1 MKGILRN
8 IGVLG
13 LACFSFLITDETI
26 QVVKEKDELMIEI
39 KNVAPNYHIEA
50 IDAKISDKYIKIG
63 LNGLT
68 LNIDATYN
76 KMKRIG
82 YFNENMLVYKN
93 VLPNVT
99 IDNYKTK
106 IINGNSK
113 NEVSLIFVK
122 PTKIDKI
129 IDTLKYNNIE
139 ATFFINDDF
148 YKNNFESIELAITY
162 KNDIGIIDDYNN
174 LKKILDNYICYSDLI
189 DSCAKDSKY
198 TIEATFEINN
208 LKELK
213 EYLKPGSIILI
224 NNSDYLDVYIKYILS
239 KGYQITKITDFINEE
254 IN

>member
-68 LNIDATYN
+68 LDIDATYN

-99 IDNYKTK
+99 IDNYKHLQLWNLRIFWLFRVCPVFT
-106 IINGNSK
+106 SMLHTRLAALSWSH
-113 NEVSLIFVK
+113 SLMV
-122 PTKIDKI
+122 TVQM
-129 IDTLKYNNIE
+129 LRLLRE
-139 ATFFINDDF
+139 
-148 YKNNFESIELAITY
+148 
-162 KNDIGIIDDYNN
+162 
-174 LKKILDNYICYSDLI
+174 
-189 DSCAKDSKY
+189 
-198 TIEATFEINN
+198 
-208 LKELK
+208 
-213 EYLKPGSIILI
+213 
-224 NNSDYLDVYIKYILS
+224 
-239 KGYQITKITDFINEE
+239 
-254 IN
+254 